1 MVIKSSVKI
10 LRKFGNA
17 KLFTNHLLSTADLA
31 DDADLILFLK
41 DSEFIYRKFKVET
54 VHHAGSNKTGD

>member
-17 KLFTNHLLSTADLA
+17 KLFTNHLLSTSDLA
-31 DDADLILFLK
+31 DDADLFC
-41 DSEFIYRKFKVET
+41 F
-54 VHHAGSNKTGD
+54 